1 MSTDGSTIFACGDQN
16 IVLLRTMESPELS
29 PGLKDANL
37 SLEWVIGAVGY
48 QLQQAPDLSGLHWT
62 NVPVPPTAVLT
73 NLRYRVD
80 LPVTAAAGFY
90 RLRPAQ

>member
-1 MSTDGSTIFACGDQN
+1 METLIIASGDRN
-16 IVLLRTMESPELS
+16 IVRLRTMESPQLA
-29 PGLKDANL
+29 PGFQDGKL
-37 SLEWVIGAVGY
+37 SLSWVIGAAGY

-62 NVPVPPTAVLT
+62 NVPAFPTAVLT

-90 RLRPAQ
+90 RLRTAQ